1 MNSACDLDLERAARD
16 YLDSPNPTT
25 RERLCEAGLP
35 LVRKMATSVLRRL
48 PPHFVIDD
56 LVGDGCVG
64 LLRAIDRFDPRVG
77 LCFEAWAARLI
88 RGAMLNGLRTMD
100 IVPERVRRDA
110 RTLDLARWRLAQ
122 THGTAPSD
130 SVAAVRAGLTPRKLS
145 AVLLA
150 LRRSVAISLDVPL
163 QQHSDHPFT
172 TCLGERLVAD
182 GDDPGDMVAQR
193 LANESVAHAVRSLPA
208 REQLIISSFYSG
220 GDTFRAIGGRLG
232 ISKQR
237 VSQIHGRALANLRTM
252 LSRAHAE
259 S

>member
-1 MNSACDLDLERAARD
+1 MIARNDLDLECAAAA
-16 YLDSPNPTT
+16 YLHAPNAGT

-35 LVRKMATSVLRRL
+35 LVRRMAMSVLRRL
-48 PPHFVIDD
+48 PPHFGLDD

-64 LLRAIDRFDPRVG
+64 LLRAIDRFDPRIG

-88 RGAMLNGLRTMD
+88 RGAMLNGLRSMD

-110 RTLDLARWRLAQ
+110 RNLDWARWRLAQ
-122 THGTAPSD
+122 AHGSAPTD
-130 SVAAVRAGLTPRKLS
+130 RAAAVRAGLTQRKLA

-150 LRRSVAISLDVPL
+150 LRRSTPISLDVPPP
-163 QQHSDHPFT
+163 QQTDQPFT
-172 TCLGERLVAD
+172 ASLGERVPAATT
-182 GDDPGDMVAQR
+182 DPGDDVARRMANAQVAQ
-193 LANESVAHAVRSLPA
+193 AVRSLPA

-220 GDTFRAIGGRLG
+220 GFTFRAIGGRLG

-237 VSQIHGRALANLRTM
+237 VSQIHGRAIASLRT
-252 LSRAHAE
+252 LLAPVQSE